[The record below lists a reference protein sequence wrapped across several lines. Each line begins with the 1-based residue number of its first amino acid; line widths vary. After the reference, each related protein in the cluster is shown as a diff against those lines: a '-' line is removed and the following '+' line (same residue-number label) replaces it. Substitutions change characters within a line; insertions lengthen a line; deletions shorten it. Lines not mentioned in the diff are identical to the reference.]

1 MKKKIVKILN
11 KKFHYPITCLTAYSP
26 SIAKILDGNVDIV
39 LIGDSLGTTLYGMKN
54 SQSVTLNMMKI
65 HGLAVTNNV
74 NKSITVIDMPYKTYE
89 NKLQA
94 LKNAR
99 NLLNFTKAKMIKLE
113 INRGN
118 LPIIKYLSSKNL
130 NVVAHIGVTPQS
142 FVNFKKIKAVGK
154 TKKESQNLIKLA
166 LNAEKA
172 GAKAILLECITEET
186 AKKITS
192 SISLPT
198 IGIGSSKYCDGQVLV
213 FDDLIKIDKEQYFP
227 KFVKN
232 YLNFDEL
239 ASNAVK
245 KFSTDV
251 RQKKFPSKKY
261 SYQ

>member
-113 INRGN
+113 INRRN
-118 LPIIKYLSSKNL
+118 LPIVKYLSSKNL

-142 FVNFKKIKAVGK
+142 FVNFKKIKAVGR

-213 FDDLIKIDKEQYFP
+213 FDDLIKIDKKQHYP

>member
-1 MKKKIVKILN
+1 MKKKLVKILN
-11 KKFHYPITCLTAYSP
+11 KKFNYPITCLTAYSP

-94 LKNAR
+94 LKNAKT
-99 NLLNFTKAKMIKLE
+99 LLNFTKAKMIKLE
-113 INRGN
+113 INRSN
-118 LPIIKYLSSKNL
+118 LPIVKYLSSKNL

-172 GAKAILLECITEET
+172 GAKAILLECITEKA

-192 SISLPT
+192 TVSIPS
-198 IGIGSSKYCDGQVLV
+198 IGIGASKNCDGQILV
-213 FDDLIKIDKEQYFP
+213 FDDLINLKIGKKKP
-227 KFVKN
+227 KFVKKF
-232 YLNFDEL
+232 LDFEKL
-239 ASNAVK
+239 LKNAVK
-245 KFSTDV
+245 KFSQEV
-251 RQKKFPSKKY
+251 REKKFPSKKY
-261 SYQ
+261 SYH

>member
-65 HGLAVTNNV
+65 HGLAVTNNI

-94 LKNAR
+94 LKNAKT
-99 NLLNFTKAKMIKLE
+99 LLNFTKAKMIKLE
-113 INRGN
+113 INRSN
-118 LPIIKYLSSKNL
+118 LPIVKYLSSKNL

>member
-1 MKKKIVKILN
+1 MKKKLVKILN
-11 KKFHYPITCLTAYSP
+11 KKFNYPITCLTAYSP

-65 HGLAVTNNV
+65 HGLAVTNNI

-94 LKNAR
+94 LKNAKT
-99 NLLNFTKAKMIKLE
+99 LLNFTKAKMIKLE
-113 INRGN
+113 INRRN
-118 LPIIKYLSSKNL
+118 LPIVKYLSSKNL

-213 FDDLIKIDKEQYFP
+213 FDDLIKIDKKQHYP

>member
-1 MKKKIVKILN
+1 MKKKLVKILN
-11 KKFHYPITCLTAYSP
+11 KKFNYPITCLTAYSP

-65 HGLAVTNNV
+65 HGLAVTNNI

-154 TKKESQNLIKLA
+154 TKKESQNLLRLA

-172 GAKAILLECITEET
+172 GATE
-186 AKKITS
+186 KIQ
-192 SISLPT
+192 
-198 IGIGSSKYCDGQVLV
+198 QV
-213 FDDLIKIDKEQYFP
+213 
-227 KFVKN
+227 
-232 YLNFDEL
+232 
-239 ASNAVK
+239 
-245 KFSTDV
+245 
-251 RQKKFPSKKY
+251 
-261 SYQ
+261 

>member
-1 MKKKIVKILN
+1 MKKKLVKILN
-11 KKFHYPITCLTAYSP
+11 KKFNYPITCLTAYSP

-65 HGLAVTNNV
+65 HGLAVTNNI

-94 LKNAR
+94 LKNAKT
-99 NLLNFTKAKMIKLE
+99 LLNFTKAKMIKLE
-113 INRGN
+113 INRRN
-118 LPIIKYLSSKNL
+118 LPIVKYLSSKNL

>member
-94 LKNAR
+94 LKNAKTI
-99 NLLNFTKAKMIKLE
+99 LNFTKAKMIKLE
-113 INRGN
+113 INRSN
-118 LPIIKYLSSKNL
+118 LPIVKYLSSKNL
-130 NVVAHIGVTPQS
+130 DVVAHIGVTPQS
-142 FVNFKKIKAVGK
+142 YVNFKKIKAVGR

-213 FDDLIKIDKEQYFP
+213 FDDLIKIDKKQHYP

-245 KFSTDV
+245 KFCTDV

>member
-1 MKKKIVKILN
+1 MKKKLVKILN
-11 KKFHYPITCLTAYSP
+11 KKFNYPITCLTAYSP

-94 LKNAR
+94 LKNAKTI
-99 NLLNFTKAKMIKLE
+99 LNFTKAKMIKLE
-113 INRGN
+113 INRSN
-118 LPIIKYLSSKNL
+118 LPIVKYLSSKNL

-142 FVNFKKIKAVGK
+142 FVNFKKIKAVGR

-213 FDDLIKIDKEQYFP
+213 FDDLIKIDKKQYFP

>member
-1 MKKKIVKILN
+1 MKELSTYKGTRETDAQFLGGPYFKM
-11 KKFHYPITCLTAYSP
+11 AY
-26 SIAKILDGNVDIV
+26 
-39 LIGDSLGTTLYGMKN
+39 KN
-54 SQSVTLNMMKI
+54 ENDN
-65 HGLAVTNNV
+65 GL
-74 NKSITVIDMPYKTYE
+74 
-89 NKLQA
+89 
-94 LKNAR
+94 
-99 NLLNFTKAKMIKLE
+99 
-113 INRGN
+113 
-118 LPIIKYLSSKNL
+118 
-130 NVVAHIGVTPQS
+130 
-142 FVNFKKIKAVGK
+142 FK
-154 TKKESQNLIKLA
+154 E
-166 LNAEKA
+166 A
-172 GAKAILLECITEET
+172 GAKAILLECITQET